1 MKFNSFLNKIKVKV
15 AVASAF
21 VMALTCLGGC
31 GNRPSS
37 GNPSQPVVTPSDT
50 GFVMY
55 GTYDYDSTDTAVL
68 VNKDTEGATLTFLN
82 YELGKRYTLGY
93 DGTTGFYDRYGQ
105 LISLSQLSVGDIVD
119 LRFVKEKRH
128 LTMAALS
135 SSAWVKESTDQ
146 YQRRKKRSY
155 SR

>member
-1 MKFNSFLNKIKVKV
+1 MMFNSFLNKIKVKI
-15 AVASAF
+15 AVLSAF

-31 GNRPSS
+31 GNQPAS
-37 GNPSQPVVTPSDT
+37 GDFMQPAVTSSDT
-50 GFVMY
+50 GFVLY
-55 GTYDYDSTDTAVL
+55 GPYDYDSTDTAVL

-105 LISLSQLSVGDIVD
+105 LISLSQLTVGDIVD

-128 LTMAALS
+128 LHVGL
-135 SSAWVKESTDQ
+135 V
-146 YQRRKKRSY
+146 
-155 SR
+155 